1 MLYQI
6 MTKLNVTPTTSMNNK
21 EENTPK
27 RKNDTICH
35 VDNAEAIR
43 VARHVTWVGFW
54 WNAVLGTAKV
64 LGGIFG
70 RSNALL
76 ADGIHSFSDF
86 LSDII
91 VLVMVG
97 IARRKPNERYQ
108 YGHGKY
114 ETFATLMLAVVLF
127 VVAAGIFF
135 GGAHNIVDALN
146 GETLPR
152 PGAIAL
158 VLCLAS
164 LLVKEW
170 LYRYTRKAGERINSA
185 AVVANAWHHRS
196 DAFSSVATL
205 LGVAGAMFLGE
216 KGLILDPI
224 AAMIVAVMIVVVA
237 VKMALPAIREL
248 LEAALPKEVE
258 DEIRTAIAE
267 TPGVKAYHHL
277 RARRNGSSVIVEVH
291 IKVNPDITV
300 TRAHKIATAVEQNIS
315 SKFCKETTI
324 VTTHIEPYEGEAV
337 APDGSCEERS

>member
-1 MLYQI
+1 

-27 RKNDTICH
+27 RNFQLDH
-35 VDNAEAIR
+35 AEAIR

-127 VVAAGIFF
+127 VVAA
-135 GGAHNIVDALN
+135 
-146 GETLPR
+146 EY
-152 PGAIAL
+152 
-158 VLCLAS
+158 S
-164 LLVKEW
+164 LTE
-170 LYRYTRKAGERINSA
+170 
-185 AVVANAWHHRS
+185 H
-196 DAFSSVATL
+196 
-205 LGVAGAMFLGE
+205 
-216 KGLILDPI
+216 
-224 AAMIVAVMIVVVA
+224 
-237 VKMALPAIREL
+237 
-248 LEAALPKEVE
+248 
-258 DEIRTAIAE
+258 
-267 TPGVKAYHHL
+267 
-277 RARRNGSSVIVEVH
+277 
-291 IKVNPDITV
+291 
-300 TRAHKIATAVEQNIS
+300 
-315 SKFCKETTI
+315 TT
-324 VTTHIEPYEGEAV
+324 
-337 APDGSCEERS
+337 